1 LVFAP
6 SSLILTNYFLPLNE
20 ALCFQEYLAM
30 DMTQKEVA
38 VIKAAIKSRNKSKLI
53 QPILFAVMV
62 GALLAMLFG
71 SLSGDQFTYLA
82 FLLVFL
88 TILSPQL
95 GGSPK
100 YSELVDILEKQLPQN
115 PTMEDVLSQELKKT

>member
-1 LVFAP
+1 
-6 SSLILTNYFLPLNE
+6 
-20 ALCFQEYLAM
+20 M

-71 SLSGDQFTYLA
+71 SLSGDQFMYLA

-88 TILSPQL
+88 NILSPQL